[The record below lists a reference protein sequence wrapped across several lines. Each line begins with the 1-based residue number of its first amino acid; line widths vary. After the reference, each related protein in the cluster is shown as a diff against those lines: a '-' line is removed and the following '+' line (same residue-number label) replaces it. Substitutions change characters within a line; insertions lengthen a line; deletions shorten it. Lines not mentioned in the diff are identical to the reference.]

1 MRRGS
6 DDGVRRRTAV
16 AAPSAVASW
25 SVCSQRCR
33 RFTSSRLRR
42 RRRVSDDGGRGL
54 TTSARGRRARRSTT
68 AASVGHTAAKQRLA
82 RRSRRAASG
91 SAGSI
96 SWAHWGCFHK
106 ARAEPT
112 RSDRSERN
120 GSAPTRTR
128 RRQHARLR
136 AEQGGRSLSLS
147 VLQYKKDSK
156 RRRRRR
162 SHLASW

>member
-6 DDGVRRRTAV
+6 GDGVRRKTAV
-16 AAPSAVASW
+16 AAPSAVASR

-42 RRRVSDDGGRGL
+42 RRRVSHDGGRGL
-54 TTSARGRRARRSTT
+54 TTTARGRRARRSTT
-68 AASVGHTAAKQRLA
+68 AVSVGHTAAKQRLA
-82 RRSRRAASG
+82 RRSRRASSG
-91 SAGSI
+91 SARFI
-96 SWAHWGCFHK
+96 SWTHWGCFHK
-106 ARAEPT
+106 ARVEPS

-120 GSAPTRTR
+120 GNASTRTR

-136 AEQGGRSLSLS
+136 AEQGGRRPSLS
-147 VLQYKKDSK
+147 VLQCKKDSK

-162 SHLASW
+162 SHLTSW